1 MPSPHQINILVLIV
15 TFIFLGLMFKD
26 RIYGLIAYLCISFTR
41 PGTNF
46 SFLEKISFEMLVAIL
61 IILSIIISKENFKK
75 IAISRNNIT
84 RNLFFFLV
92 VVNLSMVF
100 AIDFQTAFERNW
112 EFFKVYLFC
121 LMIVS
126 LVKTDRD
133 LRFFL
138 WAFTV
143 LIVWVGYEP
152 VYNYI
157 NQTGM
162 IRDRGGMT
170 YAVAETGRASG
181 HVSLGIYLCQGIS
194 FLWYL
199 TVSAKNKK
207 MKSLGGFF
215 IFFSITGILISG
227 SRGALVGL
235 AVTFML
241 ISYFSERRYVY
252 LAISGL
258 VFFVA
263 IFSMDSG
270 YVKQMSTILEFGA
283 SDSSAS
289 SRFDGLRHGIE
300 MMVKRPVLGVGPGCY
315 PVARQSWFGWG
326 LWSHNV
332 YGQLAGDLGLAGI
345 ATWGIFV
352 YSYIKECLI
361 ARKELDPRSFYF
373 QIFTAI
379 LVSNVVCLVLGFFA
393 HTLYGY
399 FWYMSAGIVVVIE
412 DLRRKRSS
420 LSAA

>member
-1 MPSPHQINILVLIV
+1 MPNPHQINILVLII
-15 TFIFLGLMFKD
+15 TFILLGLMFKD
-26 RIYGLIAYLCISFTR
+26 RIYGLLAYLCISFTT
-41 PGTNF
+41 PGANF
-46 SFLEKISFEMLVAIL
+46 SLLGEIRFEMIVAVIVL
-61 IILSIIISKENFKK
+61 LSIMISKEGLKK
-75 IAISRNNIT
+75 IAINRNNIT

-92 VVNLSMVF
+92 VVNLSMIF
-100 AIDFQTAFERNW
+100 AIDFQTALERNW
-112 EFFKVYLFC
+112 EFFKVYLFW

-133 LRFFL
+133 LRLFL
-138 WAFTV
+138 WAFAV
-143 LIVWVGYEP
+143 LIVWIGYEP

-162 IRDRGGMT
+162 IRDRGDMT

-181 HVSLGIYLCQGIS
+181 HVALGIYLCQGIS

-199 TVSAKNKK
+199 TVATKK
-207 MKSLGGFF
+207 IKLKIIGSFLT
-215 IFFSITGILISG
+215 IFCIIGILISG

-235 AVTFML
+235 AVTFIL

-252 LAISGL
+252 LVISGL

-263 IFSMDSG
+263 IFAMDTG

-283 SDSSAS
+283 SDSSAF
-289 SRFDGLRHGIE
+289 SRFAGLMHGIE

-315 PVARQSWFGWG
+315 PVAREFWFGWG

-345 ATWGIFV
+345 ATWSIFV
-352 YSYIKECLI
+352 YSYIKKCLI
-361 ARKELDPRSFYF
+361 ARQELDPESWYF
-373 QIFTAI
+373 QMITAV
-379 LVSNVVCLVLGFFA
+379 LVSNAVCLVLGFFA
-393 HTLYGY
+393 HTLYSY

-412 DLRRKRSS
+412 DLRNKSTS
-420 LSAA
+420 LAPA